1 MAVTNRSPWLMDIVT
16 LATGGVFVFAWLI
29 LMMNDLNRVEPR
41 PKFNTRI
48 IGSALCISY
57 SLAVFSIIW
66 LMFTHDSFS
75 VPTLPTLAAFFF
87 GFISCLTSPILLV
100 FYLAYVSVHIQKTLD
115 ARLIRSEKRREGK

>member
-1 MAVTNRSPWLMDIVT
+1 
-16 LATGGVFVFAWLI
+16 
-29 LMMNDLNRVEPR
+29 MMNDLNRVEPR

-75 VPTLPTLAAFFF
+75 VPTLPTLAAFFI
-87 GFISCLTSPILLV
+87 GFISCLTSQILLV
-100 FYLAYVSVHIQKTLD
+100 FYLAYVSVHIQKTLE
-115 ARLIRSEKRREGK
+115 ARLIFIDTVLMVLLTYMLFISFPVVQMRLNRLSLNTTSPAQS